1 MRALIADDSP
11 FILSLLGEIVQSY
24 GYEVVTAENGIEA
37 LEKIFKDP
45 PDLIFLDVIMPYMT
59 GYQVSRVLK
68 SDPVTR
74 PIPIIILTSKSE
86 AADKFWAYQ
95 VGADHYIV
103 KDENVDAIVSSIEEV
118 LSKKEW
124 KRERGEVLKRDYS
137 PLNIVSKVNDLLDK
151 KLYELT
157 ILNEVGKLVSE
168 ITDFK
173 SVISKL
179 GELYSKLFSYSLLVI
194 FRKETASL
202 MEAIVYVN
210 KSVSARRYERMREA
224 VVRRLEEAPS
234 PQSLQVRDIFFG
246 SFSPELEGEAEGEEG
261 FHFEVIMGENEAKGA
276 VAIAAEGGKNLSPEE
291 IGRLQILSNYT
302 FLVVES
308 ARLYEK
314 VQELSIRDGLT
325 DLFNHSF
332 VIESLKKEF
341 RIAQRYE
348 RHLTLIMADID
359 YFKRV
364 NDTYGHQIGDVVL
377 REVAQLIK
385 NNIRDIDLA
394 GRYGGEEFLV
404 ILPGTGQEGAM
415 VLAERMRKK
424 IENLRIPLTPE
435 GFRVTISMG
444 CVAFPHPNADSP
456 ATLLKMADTALY
468 AAKDGGRNQVQLYS
482 PDMEKPPEQ
491 TA

>member
-1 MRALIADDSP
+1 MRVLIADDSP

-118 LSKKEW
+118 LSKKDW

-224 VVRRLEEAPS
+224 VVRRLEESPS
-234 PQSLQVRDIFFG
+234 PQNLQVRDIFFG

-261 FHFEVIMGENEAKGA
+261 FHFEVIMGENEAEGA

-377 REVAQLIK
+377 REVAQLLK

-482 PDMEKPPEQ
+482 PDMEKTPEQ
-491 TA
+491 TS